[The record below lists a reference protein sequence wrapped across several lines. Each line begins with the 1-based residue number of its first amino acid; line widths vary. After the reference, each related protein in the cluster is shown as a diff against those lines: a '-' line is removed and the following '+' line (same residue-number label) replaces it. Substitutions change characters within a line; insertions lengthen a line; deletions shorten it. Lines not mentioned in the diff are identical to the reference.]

1 MKRIVEILLLCFVFF
16 YPLGLMAGTAE
27 NQDGESVQD
36 KAGKEEKSADEKKE
50 GSLVKNWASDHGRIW
65 TSPTRIKGTQWLIWG
80 GVVLATGV
88 MIANDEAIY
97 RSIKD
102 FQAEHELVDNASPLF
117 SGLAEG
123 YPIPIA
129 GLFLLSGWLFKDKK
143 LVETGSLALQ
153 AIAHSFIVVQT
164 FKHLTGRQRPSWD
177 DGKDHWWGPS
187 GFFKRYEDGQWAKYD
202 AFFSGHTVT
211 IWSLA
216 TVIASQYNRTPWIPI
231 LCYSV
236 ATLSGLATIT
246 EDLHWI
252 SDVFVGMVVGYAIG
266 RFVVKRR
273 SSHWHIQPVVN
284 QQGLGIGVS
293 YAF

>member
-1 MKRIVEILLLCFVFF
+1 MKRTIAILLLIVVFI
-16 YPLGLMAGTAE
+16 YPLGLQAAGALDQEENEAQQTAS
-27 NQDGESVQD
+27 GE
-36 KAGKEEKSADEKKE
+36 EETREKKD
-50 GSLVKNWASDHGRIW
+50 SLIKNWASDHGRIW

-80 GVVLATGV
+80 GVILATGV

-102 FQAEHELVDNASPLF
+102 FQEENGWVDDASPVF
-117 SGLAEG
+117 SKLAEG

-129 GLFLLSGWLFKDKK
+129 GLFLLSGWLIKDRK
-143 LVETGSLALQ
+143 LVETGSMALQ
-153 AIAHSFIVVQT
+153 AIAHSFVVVQT
-164 FKHLTGRQRPSWD
+164 VKHLTGRQRPSWE
-177 DGKDHWWGPS
+177 DGKDKWWGPS
-187 GFFKRYEDGQWAKYD
+187 GAFKRYSDGRWAKYD

-216 TVIASQYNRTPWIPI
+216 TVIAHQYSRSVWIPI

-236 ATLSGLATIT
+236 ATLSGMATIT

-252 SDVFVGMVVGYAIG
+252 SDVFLGMVVGYAIG

-273 SSHWHIQPVVN
+273 STTRWQVQPVVREN
-284 QQGLGIGVS
+284 GIGIGVS
-293 YAF
+293 YVF